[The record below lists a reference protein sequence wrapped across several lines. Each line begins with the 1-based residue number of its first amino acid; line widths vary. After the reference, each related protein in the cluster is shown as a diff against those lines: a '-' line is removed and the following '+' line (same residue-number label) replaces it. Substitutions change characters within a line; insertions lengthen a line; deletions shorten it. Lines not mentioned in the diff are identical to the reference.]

1 MWQREIFVKR
11 EIVEDNEERFFDKIF
26 LTREKIFCH
35 GMEGWRAHGLI
46 HVVGS
51 EEDWSPTQVG
61 KVFDDGEPLL
71 TCIINIRDQTCG
83 PEIFSRPKIG
93 LTFKNKRFRTIVKWD
108 SHKSGWEPLWDWTQ
122 TKVAENHCKWA
133 LKKFLRTIVLNH
145 PGIFKWEE
153 WGRGSANPKP
163 EIFKETSQLL
173 EFYKPL
179 EDVDKWLL

>member
-122 TKVAENHCKWA
+122 TKVNENHCKWA
-133 LKKFLRTIVLNH
+133 LKKFENH
-145 PGIFKWEE
+145 C
-153 WGRGSANPKP
+153 S
-163 EIFKETSQLL
+163 
-173 EFYKPL
+173 KPL
-179 EDVDKWLL
+179 SAYLNGKREDEEVQILSRKFSKKRVNS